1 MQEELL
7 YEFLILPV
15 SNINPNLKIN
25 PLYCLMRIRKEEI
38 IILIPATYNS
48 QISISMPASS

>member
-15 SNINPNLKIN
+15 SIINPSLKIN
-25 PLYCLMRIRKEEI
+25 PFLYCLMRIRKEEI
-38 IILIPATYNS
+38 IILVPATYNS
-48 QISISMPASS
+48 

>member
-15 SNINPNLKIN
+15 SNINPSLKIN
-25 PLYCLMRIRKEEI
+25 PFCT
-38 IILIPATYNS
+38 A
-48 QISISMPASS
+48 